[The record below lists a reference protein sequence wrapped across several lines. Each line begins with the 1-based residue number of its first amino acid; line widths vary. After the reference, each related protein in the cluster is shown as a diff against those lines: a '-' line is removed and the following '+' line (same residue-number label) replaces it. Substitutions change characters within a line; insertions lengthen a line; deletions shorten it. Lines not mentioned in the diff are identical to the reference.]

1 MKKILAVLLVL
12 AMAMTLALPTLAA
25 GSSQGATEG
34 DSTINISGKYDNS
47 ANENLT
53 PVVSAD
59 ISWDSTTS
67 TFKYT
72 KPNPGVW
79 NEKTHT
85 YDGKTNGGWGDDKL
99 PIVITNHSD
108 VYIGVKVGFTQDSS
122 HTGTIDGTFYTKNS
136 DNAYK
141 SIDESKL
148 IILDTAVGKQVAD
161 ADSKTLYLGIDG
173 DAITT
178 EGKIGTITV
187 TISNAT
193 KTASTVDEFRAA
205 ADGSNSTGR
214 VVTLMNDIDL
224 GDTGISIY
232 NDITIDLNGH
242 KLTSSDNGET
252 IRNINS
258 NTVIK
263 NGTVENTGSGYAVST
278 LYNESISIMDCT
290 LKATEDVIQADLD
303 TSEDDVV
310 IKLHNVKI
318 ETTDATDLWF
328 KLFPH
333 DSYNGKF
340 KIEISGDKDDEKG
353 LVLPHEMTDTN
364 SIYGIYAM
372 NRGNNRMDMTSS
384 SSYLTITAGTGY
396 YKYFDPSDY
405 ATGSCSPEN
414 SGVTPIVGWYVQ

>member
-25 GSSQGATEG
+25 GSSQGASEG

-85 YDGKTNGGWGDDKL
+85 YDGKVNGGWGDDKL

-108 VYIGVKVGFTQDSS
+108 VYISVKVGFTQDSS

-136 DNAYK
+136 DNTYT
-141 SIDESKL
+141 SIDESKS
-148 IILDTAVGKQVAD
+148 IVLDTAVGKQVAD

-178 EGKIGTITV
+178 EGKIGTITL

-193 KTASTVDEFRAA
+193 KTASTVEEFRAA
-205 ADGSNSTGR
+205 AEGPNATGR
-214 VVTLMNDIDL
+214 VVTLMNDINL
-224 GDTGISIY
+224 GDTGISIH
-232 NDITIDLNGH
+232 NDIVIDLNGH
-242 KLTSSDNGET
+242 KLTSSSDAQT
-252 IRNINS
+252 IHNINS

-263 NGTVENTGSGYAVST
+263 NGTVENTGIGYAVST
-278 LYNESISIMDCT
+278 RYNQSISIMDCT
-290 LKATEDVIQADLD
+290 LKATKDVIVADLD

-310 IKLHNVKI
+310 IKLHNVEI
-318 ETTDATDLWF
+318 ETGATDLWF
-328 KLFPH
+328 KLLVQN
-333 DSYNGKF
+333 DYNGKF
-340 KIEISGDKDDEKG
+340 KIEISGDKDDQKG

-364 SIYGIYAM
+364 SIYGIYAV
-372 NRGNNRMDMTSS
+372 NQGNSRMDMTSLP
-384 SSYLTITAGTGY
+384 SYLTITAGTGY
-396 YKYFDPSDY
+396 YKYFDPNDY
-405 ATGSCSPEN
+405 ATGSCSPEF
-414 SGVTPIVGWYVQ
+414 SGVTPIVSWCVQ